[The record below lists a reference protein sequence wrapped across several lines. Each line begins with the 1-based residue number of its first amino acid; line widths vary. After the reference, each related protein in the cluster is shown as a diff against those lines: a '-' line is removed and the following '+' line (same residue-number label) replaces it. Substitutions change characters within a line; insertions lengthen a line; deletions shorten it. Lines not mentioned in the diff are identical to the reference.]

1 MAQAPLSAQKLR
13 FVRIAPC
20 LKISEEISML
30 IVFEGIDG
38 SGKNT
43 QIRKLL
49 SYLRQHGIEYRLHK
63 YPTKKAKDAFAHLEG
78 KKDVPAEKLAEIFA
92 DDIVF
97 EQERLQSE
105 IDRGFVVICDRYL
118 QSTLAYQGVK
128 VGYAALRKK
137 LEAKGA
143 LVSDLALI
151 LDIPSE
157 TGAQRKKKQKTPDR
171 HEKDTVFLEKVR
183 QNYLRMERDG
193 FLSYKYVVVDAARE
207 KDEIFSEIITQV
219 EPLIIK
225 KLER

>member
-1 MAQAPLSAQKLR
+1 
-13 FVRIAPC
+13 
-20 LKISEEISML
+20 ML

-38 SGKNT
+38 SGKGT

-49 SYLRQHGIEYRLHK
+49 SYLRQHGVAYRLHK
-63 YPTKKAKDAFAHLEG
+63 YPTKRAKDAFAHLDG

-92 DDIVF
+92 DDIVS
-97 EQERLQSE
+97 EQKRLQTE
-105 IDRGFVVICDRYL
+105 IDRGLVVICDRYL
-118 QSTLAYQGVK
+118 HSTLAYQGVK
-128 VGYAALRKK
+128 LGYAALRKK
-137 LEAKGA
+137 LDAKGA

-157 TGAQRKKKQKTPDR
+157 TGAGRKMGQKTPDR
-171 HEKDTVFLEKVR
+171 HEKDAGFLEQVR

-193 FLSYKYVVVDAARE
+193 FLSFKCVVVDAARE

-225 KLER
+225 KLEK